1 MIERKFHLK
10 MMKIRNQKDFEK
22 LRALA
27 LMSEVIS
34 KVEMEAYFETC
45 FEEYYIRNKALA
57 FYKDDVKRQVMKN
70 VPWE

>member
-1 MIERKFHLK
+1 

-34 KVEMEAYFETC
+34 KAEMEAYFETC
-45 FEEYYIRNKALA
+45 YFYLDNKCEEFILFAIRSSS
-57 FYKDDVKRQVMKN
+57 KR
-70 VPWE
+70 W